1 VNREFKP
8 GQNTKTIIGFAIL
21 FLWIS
26 LPLAAYIFLASVISL
41 ITLQDVLLSRAFVA
55 IFVSGYGFYIVLRL
69 TLQQINEY
77 NQIRVIKDGLYV
89 RVYVFRYSWKFVEW
103 SDVLGIQ
110 LSFALDRWHKP
121 LWLINVRKLTYWHK
135 LLSAQYGSGTQ
146 PCIVVS
152 SDIID
157 RDELLDLIE
166 RKLKKKSR

>member
-1 VNREFKP
+1 MNREFKP
-8 GQNTKTIIGFAIL
+8 SQNSKLVIGPAIL

-41 ITLQDVLLSRAFVA
+41 ITLQAVLSRAFVA
-55 IFVSGYGFYIVLRL
+55 IFVSGYGFYIALRL
-69 TLQQINEY
+69 TLQIINEY
-77 NQIRVIKDGLYV
+77 NQIRITKDGLYV
-89 RVYVFRYSWKFVEW
+89 RVYVFRYSWEFVEW
-103 SDVLGIQ
+103 SDVLSIQ
-110 LSFALDRWHKP
+110 LSSALDRWHKP

-135 LLSAQYGSGTQ
+135 LLSAQYGSGAQ